1 MKEIL
6 DRAIAIGC
14 MYQMRYIDYSEEQFT
29 VPVILNKER
38 VDRILDDNSIV
49 ELKLHF
55 YKFPDPNNSQ

>member
-6 DRAIAIGC
+6 ERAIAIGC
-14 MYQMRYIDYSEEQFT
+14 MYQIRYVDYSEEQFT

-38 VDRILDDNSIV
+38 ADRILDDNSIV

-55 YKFPDPNNSQ
+55 YKFPDPNKP